1 MIDLYDIHKAF
12 GANRVLEGVS
22 FSVAAGEVVCLIGP
36 SGSGKSTVLRCING
50 LESADAGQIVVD
62 GHTLGSA
69 SLPTVRQSVAMVF
82 QRFNL
87 FPHRTVLE
95 NVIEGPVHVLKEPP
109 AEADKRA
116 RQLLGKVGMADRAD
130 DYPAR
135 LSGGQQ
141 QRVGIARALAMRPK
155 AVLFDEPTSAL
166 DPERV
171 GEVLQVMRTLAE
183 EGMTMI
189 VVTHEIAFARE
200 VADRVVFMDGGRV
213 VEQGAAREVLTA
225 PREVRT
231 RLFLDRVLN
240 PL

>member
-1 MIDLYDIHKAF
+1 MIAVEGIHKAF
-12 GANRVLEGVS
+12 GANHVLRGVT
-22 FSVAAGEVVCLIGP
+22 FAVEAGEVVCLIGP

-50 LESADAGQIVVD
+50 LERADAGSIRVAGQELSD
-62 GHTLGSA
+62 ATLPA
-69 SLPTVRQSVAMVF
+69 IRRSVAMVF

-95 NVIEGPVHVLKEPP
+95 NVIEGPVHVLKEPR
-109 AEADKRA
+109 AEAEA
-116 RQLLGKVGMADRAD
+116 RGRDLLARVGMAERAND
-130 DYPAR
+130 FPTR

-141 QRVGIARALAMRPK
+141 QRVGIARALAMRPQ

-166 DPERV
+166 YPERV
-171 GEVLQVMRTLAE
+171 GEVLQVMRSLAE

-200 VADRVVFMDGGRV
+200 VADRAIFMDGGAV
-213 VEQGAAREVLTA
+213 VEQGAARAMLTDPKEA
-225 PREVRT
+225 RT
-231 RLFLDRVLN
+231 RLFLDRVLR

>member
-1 MIDLYDIHKAF
+1 MIELRGIHKAF
-12 GANRVLEGVS
+12 GANQVLRGVT
-22 FSVAAGEVVCLIGP
+22 FDVDAGEVVCLIGP

-50 LESADAGQIVVD
+50 LERADSGSVRVGGRILAND
-62 GHTLGSA
+62 TLA
-69 SLPTVRQSVAMVF
+69 EIRRSVSMVF

-87 FPHRTVLE
+87 FPHRTVLQ
-95 NVIEGPVHVLKEPP
+95 NVIEGPVHVLGEDRDE
-109 AEADKRA
+109 AEARG
-116 RQLLGKVGMADRAD
+116 RGLLAKVGMLERAGD
-130 DYPAR
+130 FPAR

-141 QRVGIARALAMRPK
+141 QRVGIARALAMRPR

-171 GEVLQVMRTLAE
+171 GEVLQVMRSLAE

-200 VADRVVFMDGGRV
+200 VADRAIFMDGGCV
-213 VEQGAAREVLTA
+213 VEQGPARDMLTD
-225 PREVRT
+225 PREART
-231 RLFLDRVLN
+231 RTFLDRVLN